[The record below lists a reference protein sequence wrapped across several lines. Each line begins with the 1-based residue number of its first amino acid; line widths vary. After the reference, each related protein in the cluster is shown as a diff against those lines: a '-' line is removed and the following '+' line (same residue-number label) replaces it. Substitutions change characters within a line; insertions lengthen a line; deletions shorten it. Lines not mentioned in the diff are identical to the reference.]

1 MGKRLVNINK
11 RSYSIALAS
20 IILFFLFSILFP
32 TVASAAQIIKIGNG
46 TDPAVH
52 GNKVVWTDNGV
63 FMFMT

>member
-1 MGKRLVNINK
+1 MKVKGKL
-11 RSYSIALAS
+11 YSGALTLT
-20 IILFFLFSILFP
+20 IFFFLFSILFP